1 MIANNFNFQVPLET
15 INVLSQISKVGGG
28 VLLKMDN
35 FDTAYNVTSD
45 NSQELDLGSAVLS
58 VGGLAP
64 GVDSLHV
71 KSAAMIGN
79 PASIGSLFGRFS
91 VVFRLLFGCFLV
103 AFLPLM
109 LSSHKKGAL

>member
-1 MIANNFNFQVPLET
+1 M
-15 INVLSQISKVGGG
+15 
-28 VLLKMDN
+28 LLKMDN

-79 PASIGSLFGRFS
+79 
-91 VVFRLLFGCFLV
+91 
-103 AFLPLM
+103 
-109 LSSHKKGAL
+109 

>member
-1 MIANNFNFQVPLET
+1 M
-15 INVLSQISKVGGG
+15 
-28 VLLKMDN
+28 LLKMDN

-79 PASIGSLFGRFS
+79 LAMIGNPARLTFQLFFGCFS
-91 VVFRLLFGCFLV
+91 VVFPSFFGCFSVAIRLLFGCFSV
-103 AFLPLM
+103 AFWWLFCHLCQLDQEGGPIGLQ
-109 LSSHKKGAL
+109 

>member
-1 MIANNFNFQVPLET
+1 M
-15 INVLSQISKVGGG
+15 
-28 VLLKMDN
+28 LLKMDN

-79 PASIGSLFGRFS
+79 LASIGSLFGCFS

-109 LSSHKKGAL
+109 SSSHKKGAL